1 MPERSPSRDAPQ
13 NLLVPPVRVLR
24 NSAMANAARPRV
36 HLPQPAED
44 RPPWSRVGIIAATG
58 FILGVAWPKLA
69 GVHVGPNVPG
79 DLKAQPDSAPAASA
93 SASGAPSAAP
103 VLAAAAPSAA
113 ASADAPAAALKQ
125 AVVVGPGKIV
135 KCSDKKNK
143 KITDCGELQI
153 DPVAVPKLES
163 LAECASA
170 VGVSGKLVV
179 GFEIDFEKKEVHVVR
194 SRKDKPTVPSGTV
207 GGILKCA
214 GKAFG
219 NVPLEEVPNKYR
231 HYTVQYG
238 LAFYPPGSVPEKPGQ
253 SAPAEGEEPAAGSTT
268 SEAGATGSAVVAW
281 DTALVRK
288 EPKDGEVV
296 MRLVRGTKVKIVG
309 KRNEWYKIE
318 SGSKTGWL
326 YRGAMGL

>member
-1 MPERSPSRDAPQ
+1 
-13 NLLVPPVRVLR
+13 
-24 NSAMANAARPRV
+24 MANVVRPRV
-36 HLPQPAED
+36 QIPTPAED
-44 RPPWSRVGIIAATG
+44 RPAWSRVGIIAATG

-69 GVHVGPNVPG
+69 GFHVGPNVPG
-79 DLKAQPDSAPAASA
+79 DLKAQPDTSA
-93 SASGAPSAAP
+93 SAI
-103 VLAAAAPSAA
+103 AAAPPTSAA
-113 ASADAPAAALKQ
+113 APALAAPAPASSAGASGETPPAAALKQ
-125 AVVVGPGKIV
+125 TVTVGPGKIT

-143 KITDCGELQI
+143 KITDCGELQL

-194 SRKDKPTVPSGTV
+194 SKKDKPTVPAGTV
-207 GGILKCA
+207 GGIVKCA

-219 NVPLEEVPNKYR
+219 NVPLEDVPHKFR

-238 LAFYPPGSVPEKPGQ
+238 LSFFPPGSVPEKPEGA
-253 SAPAEGEEPAAGSTT
+253 APAEGDEPAAGSTT
-268 SEAGATGSAVVAW
+268 SESGANGSAVVAW

-288 EPKDGEVV
+288 EPKAGEVV
-296 MRLVRGTKVKIVG
+296 LRLVKGTKVKIVG

-326 YRGAMGL
+326 YRGALGL

>member
-1 MPERSPSRDAPQ
+1 MPS
-13 NLLVPPVRVLR
+13 
-24 NSAMANAARPRV
+24 
-36 HLPQPAED
+36 PAED
-44 RPPWSRVGIIAATG
+44 RPAWSRVGIIAATG

-79 DLKAQPDSAPAASA
+79 DLKAQPDTAASA
-93 SASGAPSAAP
+93 SAAPPPSAAP
-103 VLAAAAPSAA
+103 ALAAPAPAPSAA
-113 ASADAPAAALKQ
+113 ASADAPLKQ
-125 AVVVGPGKIV
+125 TVVVGPGKITR
-135 KCSDKKNK
+135 CSDKRNK
-143 KITDCGELQI
+143 KISDCGELQL
-153 DPVAVPKLES
+153 DPVAVPKLEG

-194 SRKDKPTVPSGTV
+194 SRKDKPTVPAGAV
-207 GGILKCA
+207 PGIVKCA
-214 GKAFG
+214 AKAFG
-219 NVPLEEVPNKYR
+219 NVPLEEVPHKHR

-238 LAFYPPGSVPEKPGQ
+238 LTFYPPGSVPEKPEGA
-253 SAPAEGEEPAAGSTT
+253 APAEGDEPAAGSTT
-268 SEAGATGSAVVAW
+268 SESGATGSAVVTW

-288 EPKDGEVV
+288 EPKTGEVI